1 MRMICDAVKKKR
13 VLPRSRFPQPDCM
26 GGILTK
32 AGPIQKRAAQD
43 YIKEQFE
50 KIDARSQA
58 PPCIVQWIIK
68 NHFGKMMK
76 LHFTKKCVS
85 CETIATR
92 KERKMKKL
100 LLLLLTFALC
110 FSLCS
115 CGKSDAAKVCE
126 DLIEKIG
133 EVTLDSESVIE
144 IAEEAYEAL
153 SEEEKEQIKKSAET
167 LIASRET
174 YNQMVIDAKLSDIV
188 DLIDAIGEVTLNSEE
203 AIIAA
208 EEAFAALP
216 EEEKALIEESG
227 VKLEA
232 SRAAYDTALMEK
244 NASEVI
250 SSIDN
255 IGAVSLEAKDTIEAA
270 RSLYNAL
277 TNEEQALVTNYDNL
291 EAAEAE
297 LDTLVEAEKQRL
309 LDEYLP
315 KFNIKEDKVQGIT
328 WYRHKNEP
336 QYIDNRCFVIP
347 YVGVRNGEPWICI
360 RYDYTS
366 SEWVFYDEI
375 IILADDVRYTK
386 DIGSFATTRDNA
398 YRKVWE
404 VYDEV
409 LKTNQDIDTEEI
421 QILEA
426 IANSQETIIRFNGDG
441 KYHDYYVIAEDKQ
454 MISDALALYRALL
467 S

>member
-1 MRMICDAVKKKR
+1 
-13 VLPRSRFPQPDCM
+13 
-26 GGILTK
+26 
-32 AGPIQKRAAQD
+32 
-43 YIKEQFE
+43 
-50 KIDARSQA
+50 
-58 PPCIVQWIIK
+58 
-68 NHFGKMMK
+68 
-76 LHFTKKCVS
+76 
-85 CETIATR
+85 
-92 KERKMKKL
+92 MKKL